1 MGLEASPALAR
12 ECMSSQEFCDFLFL
26 RNYPPLR
33 LALAK
38 AMRKKFSKEEFLEME
53 LEMKMLTCKTPV
65 CYFTWKVKDILDV
78 FSLFYQASV
87 EEKNDSLLVA
97 AIKNPFVPW
106 IWCEHVAF
114 AHPEQINQTNSGK
127 L

>member
-1 MGLEASPALAR
+1 
-12 ECMSSQEFCDFLFL
+12 
-26 RNYPPLR
+26 
-33 LALAK
+33 
-38 AMRKKFSKEEFLEME
+38 MRKKFSEEEFLEME

-78 FSLFYQASV
+78 FSLFYQTSV

-127 L
+127 LPICYVNPKSKRKYHSECDENLSLTRLLFTLFREN